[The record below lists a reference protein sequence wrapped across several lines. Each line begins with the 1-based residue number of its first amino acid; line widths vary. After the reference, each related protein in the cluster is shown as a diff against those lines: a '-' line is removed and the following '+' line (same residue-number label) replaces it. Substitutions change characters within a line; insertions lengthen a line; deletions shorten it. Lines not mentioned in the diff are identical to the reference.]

1 MNTRRFQARI
11 EDFGSVGTQERDLE
25 TLRGQLRLRVAE
37 ILPLHLP
44 RNEWGDLVTIGVG
57 Q

>member
-1 MNTRRFQARI
+1 
-11 EDFGSVGTQERDLE
+11 
-25 TLRGQLRLRVAE
+25 VAE